1 MRIIDWSSDVCSS
14 DLDEIALAELLAD
27 RFHHRARADH
37 LGRVDRHAR
46 RDDVGEFGVRTLE
59 AIGRDVREIVRD
71 RRHFGLRGLEAAE
84 CGIEGHAWVLLDEEI
99 SRPGGCL
106 NSDPRTAERRDGKEY
121 DSTCRSR

>member
-59 AIGRDVREIVRD
+59 AVGRDVREIVRD
-71 RRHFGLRGLEAAE
+71 RRHFGLRGLEARS
-84 CGIEGHAWVLLDEEI
+84 EEHTSELQSLMRI
-99 SRPGGCL
+99 SYDVFCL
-106 NSDPRTAERRDGKEY
+106 TKKQTYTLQRVCAQH
-121 DSTCRSR
+121 